1 MAMPSPSYTVTLQV
15 NVPLHPRATQHL
27 AEAVADAG
35 GTIEAVDAEGAV
47 LMVISG

>member
-27 AEAVADAG
+27 VEAVADAG
-35 GTIEAVDAEGAV
+35 GLVTGIDTERSQW
-47 LMVISG
+47 I